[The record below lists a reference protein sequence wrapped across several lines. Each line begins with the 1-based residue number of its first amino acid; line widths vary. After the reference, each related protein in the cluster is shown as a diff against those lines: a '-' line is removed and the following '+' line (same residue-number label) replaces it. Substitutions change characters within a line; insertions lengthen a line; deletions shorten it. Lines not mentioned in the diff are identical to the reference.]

1 MEIKLFNRDGA
12 NLRLVSEDEKLWQF
26 KVDLDHQYIFDYMRY
41 EFAEDNKTIQMI
53 DPSGGPYLTIGTKLN
68 NDYVIDAFVEVDD
81 ILYIHTNKIE

>member
-26 KVDLDHQYIFDYMRY
+26 KVDLKHQYIFDHMRY
-41 EFAEDNKTIQMI
+41 ELAEDNKTIQML

-68 NDYVIDAFVEVDD
+68 NDYVIDAFIELDG